1 MGQFDVYKNNNI
13 DTHSEIPYFVD
24 IQHNV
29 INELNTRLVIPI
41 YSNIKAL
48 KKLNVSCE
56 IEGESLTIL
65 TNKMTSVPS
74 YLLDEKVAN
83 LKQHRDEIIA
93 SIDFLITGF

>member
-13 DTHSEIPYFVD
+13 NTHSEIPYFVD

-56 IEGESLTIL
+56 INGESLTIL

-74 YLLDEKVAN
+74 YLLDEKVTN
-83 LKQHRDEIIA
+83 LSQHRDEIIA

>member
-48 KKLNVSCE
+48 KKLNISCE
-56 IEGESLTIL
+56 VDGEVLTIL